1 MNKPEKS
8 YQTTTIRQL
17 KSYPTYQF
25 HAFSNAKCSPE
36 DTFLICVLETLKW
49 LHARMKNCE
58 QLPEE
63 LNVPLPEDYQTFDRS
78 KLHSFSI
85 DLGFQIE
92 VVYIQ
97 KKGIW
102 SFRIIEIDAGAN
114 LGTPTERKP
123 VQGRTFSTE
132 IAYYLHKDCVE
143 VGVRTICSEPF
154 DTTENCEVFRPAL
167 VKALAS
173 NPNVKLKYKY
183 PLDGSVITLSSN
195 DNVSYL
201 LDIIK
206 DPKFDLPIILVAESG
221 NQAEEKPI
229 LPEKKD
235 LADLHTMVGGLPQFS
250 FN

>member
-97 KKGIW
+97 KKESGR
-102 SFRIIEIDAGAN
+102 FG
-114 LGTPTERKP
+114 LLKLMP
-123 VQGRTFSTE
+123 VQIWEHQPNESQYRAEPSAQKSLIICIKTVWKSGFGQSVLNRLTQQKTAKCSVRHWSKP
-132 IAYYLHKDCVE
+132 LH
-143 VGVRTICSEPF
+143 RIP
-154 DTTENCEVFRPAL
+154 
-167 VKALAS
+167 
-173 NPNVKLKYKY
+173 
-183 PLDGSVITLSSN
+183 
-195 DNVSYL
+195 
-201 LDIIK
+201 
-206 DPKFDLPIILVAESG
+206 
-221 NQAEEKPI
+221 
-229 LPEKKD
+229 
-235 LADLHTMVGGLPQFS
+235 M
-250 FN
+250 